1 MTQYD
6 PIDTHSQDRARH
18 ESDAR
23 EQQARLLEQDDLR
36 WLMSD
41 KRGRRIVWR
50 WLERAGVW
58 RLSFNSEALT
68 MAFNEG
74 GRNQGLMLLNLLL
87 ATCPKPY
94 NLMMEEAHD
103 DGNLDH

>member
-6 PIDTHSQDRARH
+6 PTDTHDQERARR
-18 ESDAR
+18 ESDERQQRAR
-23 EQQARLLEQDDLR
+23 QLEEDDLR

-50 WLERAGVW
+50 WLESAGVW
-58 RLSFNSEALT
+58 RLSFDPNALA

-74 GRNQGLMLLNLLL
+74 SRNQGLHLLTLLL
-87 ATCPKPY
+87 ATCPALY
-94 NLMMEEAHD
+94 NTMMEETHD
-103 DGNLDH
+103 DRNVDH